1 MMLIDR
7 FLSDEQDPKAV
18 EKVLGKLND
27 MLTTNEELIY
37 LAVQK
42 KPAVNLLP
50 DCIAV
55 STKRI
60 FYCEPANFGITM
72 NFKDISWKS
81 IKEVSFKEEL
91 FGSKFICVPQ
101 HGENIITEYIPKVQ
115 ARKLYQAAYEQLEGF
130 KEQQLAAEAD
140 RRAQQPG
147 AASDRHSSAT
157 DIPFID
163 ITPSPAADYPSK
175 NTGRPDTDMGTAD
188 AASTS
193 GSLFNPASP
202 DVAAGYKSPF
212 PPAAPAG
219 AAEASGYDPSAAKLP
234 PYVSGGSA
242 SASAPVEEP
251 EDETT
256 LKLRKLKTLYD
267 KQLITLEEYE
277 AKKADILDSF

>member
-1 MMLIDR
+1 MNLIDR

-27 MLTTNEELIY
+27 MMSANEELIY

-42 KPAVNLLP
+42 RPAVNLLP

-60 FYCEPANFGITM
+60 FYCTPGNLGFTM

-81 IKEVSFKEEL
+81 IKEVSFKEEI

-115 ARKLYQAAYEQLEGF
+115 ARKLYQAAYEQLEDY
-130 KEQQLAAEAD
+130 KEQQRLEELENRRSSTSPVTVNTVAAE
-140 RRAQQPG
+140 
-147 AASDRHSSAT
+147 
-157 DIPFID
+157 
-163 ITPSPAADYPSK
+163 PAAEEK
-175 NTGRPDTDMGTAD
+175 
-188 AASTS
+188 
-193 GSLFNPASP
+193 PA
-202 DVAAGYKSPF
+202 F
-212 PPAAPAG
+212 IPPP
-219 AAEASGYDPSAAKLP
+219 
-234 PYVSGGSA
+234 
-242 SASAPVEEP
+242 APVEEP

-267 KQLITLEEYE
+267 KHLITQEEYE
-277 AKKADILDSF
+277 AKKADILDSL

>member
-1 MMLIDR
+1 MILIDR

-27 MLTTNEELIY
+27 MLSSNEELIY

-55 STKRI
+55 SNKRI

-115 ARKLYQAAYEQLEGF
+115 ARKLYQAAYEQLEEF
-130 KEQQLAAEAD
+130 KEQQRLVEQEEKRSHQPTASLELPIQEVIAEEI
-140 RRAQQPG
+140 P
-147 AASDRHSSAT
+147 AT
-157 DIPFID
+157 PF
-163 ITPSPAADYPSK
+163 TMV
-175 NTGRPDTDMGTAD
+175 T
-188 AASTS
+188 
-193 GSLFNPASP
+193 
-202 DVAAGYKSPF
+202 
-212 PPAAPAG
+212 
-219 AAEASGYDPSAAKLP
+219 
-234 PYVSGGSA
+234 
-242 SASAPVEEP
+242 PVEEP

-256 LKLRKLKTLYD
+256 MKLRKLKTLYD
-267 KQLITLEEYE
+267 KQLITQEEYE

>member
-1 MMLIDR
+1 MILIDR

-27 MLTTNEELIY
+27 MLSSNEELIY

-55 STKRI
+55 SSKRI

-101 HGENIITEYIPKVQ
+101 YGENIITEYIPKTQ
-115 ARKLYQAAYEQLEGF
+115 ARKLYQAAYEQLESF
-130 KEQQLAAEAD
+130 KEQQRLTEVEE
-140 RRAQQPG
+140 RRNQQQP
-147 AASDRHSSAT
+147 T
-157 DIPFID
+157 TIDIPAEI
-163 ITPSPAADYPSK
+163 IPEAIEIPEEVYT
-175 NTGRPDTDMGTAD
+175 
-188 AASTS
+188 
-193 GSLFNPASP
+193 
-202 DVAAGYKSPF
+202 
-212 PPAAPAG
+212 PPAPI
-219 AAEASGYDPSAAKLP
+219 
-234 PYVSGGSA
+234 
-242 SASAPVEEP
+242 EEV
-251 EDETT
+251 EDELT

-267 KQLITLEEYE
+267 KQLITQDEYE

>member
-1 MMLIDR
+1 MILIDR

-27 MLTTNEELIY
+27 MLTSNEELIY

-55 STKRI
+55 STRRI

-72 NFKDISWKS
+72 NFTDISWKS

-130 KEQQLAAEAD
+130 KEQQRLIEVEEKRPHQPVMTIDIPSEEVPAAEPATFTEPD
-140 RRAQQPG
+140 PTEV
-147 AASDRHSSAT
+147 SA
-157 DIPFID
+157 P
-163 ITPSPAADYPSK
+163 Y
-175 NTGRPDTDMGTAD
+175 TA
-188 AASTS
+188 
-193 GSLFNPASP
+193 P
-202 DVAAGYKSPF
+202 
-212 PPAAPAG
+212 
-219 AAEASGYDPSAAKLP
+219 
-234 PYVSGGSA
+234 
-242 SASAPVEEP
+242 APVEEP

-267 KQLITLEEYE
+267 KQLITQDEYE

>member
-1 MMLIDR
+1 MILIDR

-27 MLTTNEELIY
+27 MLTANEELIY

-50 DCIAV
+50 DCIVV
-55 STKRI
+55 SNKRI

-130 KEQQLAAEAD
+130 KEQQRQSDLED
-140 RRAQQPG
+140 RRAQQPV
-147 AASDRHSSAT
+147 
-157 DIPFID
+157 P
-163 ITPSPAADYPSK
+163 
-175 NTGRPDTDMGTAD
+175 
-188 AASTS
+188 
-193 GSLFNPASP
+193 
-202 DVAAGYKSPF
+202 
-212 PPAAPAG
+212 APAPEP
-219 AAEASGYDPSAAKLP
+219 AVIENNVSETPAVPVYTP
-234 PYVSGGSA
+234 PT
-242 SASAPVEEP
+242 PVEEP

-267 KQLITLEEYE
+267 KQLITQDEYE

>member
-1 MMLIDR
+1 MISIDR

-55 STKRI
+55 SNKRI
-60 FYCEPANFGITM
+60 FYCEPGNFGITM

-91 FGSKFICVPQ
+91 FGSKFICVPL

-115 ARKLYQAAYEQLEGF
+115 ARKLYQAAYEQLESF
-130 KEQQLAAEAD
+130 KEQQRQAD
-140 RRAQQPG
+140 LEERR
-147 AASDRHSSAT
+147 SST
-157 DIPFID
+157 P
-163 ITPSPAADYPSK
+163 PSPA
-175 NTGRPDTDMGTAD
+175 NVV
-188 AASTS
+188 
-193 GSLFNPASP
+193 NPEP
-202 DVAAGYKSPF
+202 VT
-212 PPAAPAG
+212 
-219 AAEASGYDPSAAKLP
+219 ESAAFFSQP
-234 PYVSGGSA
+234 PVVTPS
-242 SASAPVEEP
+242 PVEEP

-256 LKLRKLKTLYD
+256 LKLRKLKSLYD
-267 KQLITLEEYE
+267 KQLITQEEYE
-277 AKKADILDSF
+277 AKKSDVLDRL